1 MTERRLAMSYFDE
14 QPPKSQ
20 DPQSHTETRDIMER
34 QTRREPPKQ
43 IVKKGSKGGYFF
55 SGLLGV
61 MIGAL
66 LVWLMLPSLVGIMP
80 GNNTLNNDLNPSPSN
95 KTQQLSA
102 DITTDVTSAV
112 EKAANTVVGVTNI
125 QTTSDFLNPS
135 QEGRE
140 AGSGSGVIYKKSGD
154 KAYVVTNNHVIEG
167 ANQIEVTL
175 ADGAKV
181 EAKLLG
187 TDIWTDLAVIEMDAS
202 KVTSVAEFGDSDV
215 LKQGETVIA
224 IGNPLGLDF
233 SGSVTTG
240 VVSGKDRAIPVD
252 LNGDGQVDWQ
262 AEVLQTD
269 AAINPGNSGGALVN
283 LAGQL
288 IGINSMKI
296 SQATVEGIG
305 LAIPINSVI
314 PVIED
319 LEQYGEMKRPTM
331 GVTLVDV
338 TNVSAYHQR
347 DTLRLPEEI
356 STGVVVNEVV
366 KASPAEKAGLKR
378 YDVIVEMDGDKI
390 ENMIDLRKHLYNKK
404 EVGDNLPIKIYRE
417 GKMMKVTLKLTDDS
431 AL

>member
-1 MTERRLAMSYFDE
+1 MREGKINMGYYDN
-14 QPPKSQ
+14 
-20 DPQSHTETRDIMER
+20 HTQEP
-34 QTRREPPKQ
+34 QTRV
-43 IVKKGSKGGYFF
+43 VKKGSKGGYFF
-55 SGLLGV
+55 SGLIGV

-66 LVWLMLPSLVGIMP
+66 IVWLMMPSLVGMMP
-80 GNNTLNNDLNPSPSN
+80 SGVNKSTDHESSLPSN
-95 KTQQLSA
+95 TTQVST

-112 EKAANTVVGVTNI
+112 EKTANAVVGVTNI
-125 QTTSDFLNPS
+125 QSASDFLNPS
-135 QEGRE
+135 GTSQE
-140 AGSGSGVIYKKSGD
+140 AGTGSGVIYKKSGD

-167 ANQIEVTL
+167 ATQIEVTL
-175 ADGAKV
+175 ADGSKV

-187 TDIWTDLAVIEMDAS
+187 TDIWTDLAVLEMDGS
-202 KVTSVAEFGDSDV
+202 KVTTVAQFGDSEV

-240 VVSGKDRAIPVD
+240 VVSGKDRTIPVD
-252 LNGDGQVDWQ
+252 LNGDGQQDWQ

-283 LAGQL
+283 LAGDL

-296 SQATVEGIG
+296 AQTTVEGIG
-305 LAIPINSVI
+305 LAIPINSAI

-319 LEQYGEMKRPTM
+319 LEQYGEMKRPSM

-347 DTLRLPEEI
+347 NTLKLPEEVK
-356 STGVVVNEVV
+356 TGVVVDEVV
-366 KASPAEKAGLKR
+366 RNSPADVAGLKR
-378 YDVIVEMDGDKI
+378 YDVIVEMDGQKI
-390 ENMIDLRKHLYNKK
+390 ENIIELRKHLYNKK
-404 EVGDNLPIKIYRE
+404 EVGDQ
-417 GKMMKVTLKLTDDS
+417 LKLKVYRDGKIMEMNLELTDNS

>member
-1 MTERRLAMSYFDE
+1 MGYYD
-14 QPPKSQ
+14 
-20 DPQSHTETRDIMER
+20 SHTQEP
-34 QTRREPPKQ
+34 QTRV
-43 IVKKGSKGGYFF
+43 VKKGSKGGYFF
-55 SGLLGV
+55 SGLIGV

-66 LVWLMLPSLVGIMP
+66 IVWLMMPSLVGMMP
-80 GNNTLNNDLNPSPSN
+80 GGVNGTSSDTESSSLPSN
-95 KTQQLSA
+95 TTQVST

-112 EKAANTVVGVTNI
+112 EKVAGAVVGVTNI
-125 QTTSDFLNPS
+125 QSSSDFLNPS
-135 QEGRE
+135 GASQE
-140 AGSGSGVIYKKSGD
+140 AGTGSGVIYKKSGD

-187 TDIWTDLAVIEMDAS
+187 TDIWTDLAVLEMDAS
-202 KVTSVAEFGDSDV
+202 KVTAVAQFGNSDK

-240 VVSGKDRAIPVD
+240 VLSGKDRTIPVD
-252 LNGDGQVDWQ
+252 LNGDGQQDWQ

-283 LAGQL
+283 LAGDL

-296 SQATVEGIG
+296 AQSSVEGIG
-305 LAIPINSVI
+305 LAIPINSAI

-319 LEQYGEMKRPTM
+319 LEQFGEMKRPSM

-338 TNVSAYHQR
+338 TDVSAFHQR
-347 DTLRLPEEI
+347 DTLRLPEEVT
-356 STGVVVNEVV
+356 TGVVVDEVV
-366 KASPAEKAGLKR
+366 GESPADVAGLQR
-378 YDVIVEMDGDKI
+378 YDVIVEMDGEKI
-390 ENMIDLRKHLYNKK
+390 ENIIELRKHLYNEK
-404 EVGDNLPIKIYRE
+404 EVGDSLTIKVYRAGQLMEMNLE
-417 GKMMKVTLKLTDDS
+417 LTDNS

>member
-1 MTERRLAMSYFDE
+1 MGYYDQIPS
-14 QPPKSQ
+14 
-20 DPQSHTETRDIMER
+20 DPQKEQ
-34 QTRREPPKQ
+34 QTRIIR
-43 IVKKGSKGGYFF
+43 KGSKGGYFF
-55 SGLLGV
+55 SGLIGV

-66 LVWLMLPSLVGIMP
+66 VVWLMLPSLVGMMP
-80 GNNTLNNDLNPSPSN
+80 GGTEVSGKDSAVSST
-95 KTQQLSA
+95 TQQLSA

-112 EKAANTVVGVTNI
+112 DKAANAVVGVTNI
-125 QTTSDFLNPS
+125 QSTSDFLRPTS
-135 QEGRE
+135 EEQE
-140 AGSGSGVIYKKSGD
+140 AGTGSGVIYKKSGD

-167 ANQIEVTL
+167 ATQIEVTL

-181 EAKLLG
+181 DAKLLG
-187 TDIWTDLAVIEMDAS
+187 ADIWTDLAVLEMDAS
-202 KVTSVAEFGDSDV
+202 KVTTVAEFGNSDS

-252 LNGDGQVDWQ
+252 LNGDNQIDWQ

-305 LAIPINSVI
+305 LAIPINSAI

-319 LEQYGEMKRPTM
+319 LEKYGEMKRPSM

-347 DTLRLPEEI
+347 DTLRLPEEV
-356 STGVVVNEVV
+356 STGVVIDQVIEGS
-366 KASPAEKAGLKR
+366 AAEKAKLKQ
-378 YDVIVEMDGDKI
+378 YDVIVEMDGEKI
-390 ENMIDLRKHLYNKK
+390 ENMVDLRKHLYNEK
-404 EVGDNLPIKIYRE
+404 EIGDDLKVKVYRKGQLIE
-417 GKMMKVTLKLTDDS
+417 ATLELKDNS

>member
-1 MTERRLAMSYFDE
+1 MGYYDE
-14 QPPKSQ
+14 QPPKSPEPEERPIQ
-20 DPQSHTETRDIMER
+20 QEPRETIER
-34 QTRREPPKQ
+34 QERREPATR

-66 LVWLMLPSLVGIMP
+66 IVWLMLPSLVGMMP
-80 GNNTLNNDLNPSPSN
+80 GSETLSDNDSNLSSN
-95 KTQQLSA
+95 KSQQLSA
-102 DITTDVTSAV
+102 DITTDVTTAV
-112 EKAANTVVGVTNI
+112 EKAANSVVGVTNI
-125 QTTSDFLNPS
+125 QASSDFLSPS
-135 QEGRE
+135 SEGQE

-154 KAYVVTNNHVIEG
+154 KAYVITNNHVIEG

-175 ADGAKV
+175 SDGSKV

-187 TDIWTDLAVIEMDAS
+187 TDIWTDLAVLEMDAS
-202 KVTSVAEFGDSDV
+202 KVTTIAEFGDSDA

-252 LNGDGQVDWQ
+252 LNGDNQVDWQ

-296 SQATVEGIG
+296 SEATVEGIG
-305 LAIPINSVI
+305 LAIPVNSVI

-319 LEQYGEMKRPTM
+319 LEEFGEVKRPSM

-338 TNVSAYHQR
+338 TNVSAFHQR
-347 DTLRLPEEI
+347 DTLRLPEEV
-356 STGVVVNEVV
+356 STGVVIDKVV
-366 KASPAEKAGLKR
+366 DGSASDEAGLKQ
-378 YDVIVEMDGDKI
+378 YDVVVEMDGEKI
-390 ENMIDLRKHLYNKK
+390 ENMIDLRKHLYNEK
-404 EVGDNLPIKIYRE
+404 EIGDNMTMKVYRE
-417 GKMMKVTLKLTDDS
+417 GQLMEVTLTLKDNT

>member
-1 MTERRLAMSYFDE
+1 MGYYDQ
-14 QPPKSQ
+14 QPPEG
-20 DPQSHTETRDIMER
+20 PTRV
-34 QTRREPPKQ
+34 
-43 IVKKGSKGGYFF
+43 VKKGSKGGYFF
-55 SGLLGV
+55 SGLIGV

-66 LVWLMLPSLVGIMP
+66 IVWLMLPSLVGIMP
-80 GNNTLNNDLNPSPSN
+80 GNNESSNNDSDTLSTS
-95 KTQQLSA
+95 TQQLTA
-102 DITTDVTSAV
+102 DITTDVTGAV
-112 EKAANTVVGVTNI
+112 EKAANAVVGVTNI
-125 QTTSDFLNPS
+125 QSTSNFLSPS
-135 QEGRE
+135 NEEQD
-140 AGSGSGVIYKKSGD
+140 AGTGSGVIYKKSGD

-175 ADGAKV
+175 ADGTKI

-187 TDIWTDLAVIEMDAS
+187 TDIWTDLAVLEMDAS
-202 KVTSVAEFGDSDV
+202 KVSTVAEFGNSDS

-252 LNGDGQVDWQ
+252 LNGDNQVDWQ

-296 SQATVEGIG
+296 SQETVEGIG
-305 LAIPINSVI
+305 LAIPVNSAI
-314 PVIED
+314 PIIED
-319 LEQYGEMKRPTM
+319 LEEFGEVKRPAM

-347 DTLRLPEEI
+347 DTLRLPEEVT
-356 STGVVVNEVV
+356 TGVVIDQVV
-366 KASPAEKAGLKR
+366 EDSPAGISELEQ
-378 YDVIVEMDGDKI
+378 YDVIVEMDGEKI
-390 ENMIDLRKHLYNKK
+390 ENMIELRKHLYNEK
-404 EVGDNLPIKIYRE
+404 EVGDNLKLKVYRQGQLME
-417 GKMMKVTLKLTDDS
+417 VTLKLTDDS
-431 AL
+431 TL

>member
-1 MTERRLAMSYFDE
+1 MGYYD
-14 QPPKSQ
+14 
-20 DPQSHTETRDIMER
+20 SHTQEP
-34 QTRREPPKQ
+34 QTRV
-43 IVKKGSKGGYFF
+43 VKKGSKGGYFF
-55 SGLLGV
+55 SGLVGV

-66 LVWLMLPSLVGIMP
+66 IVWLMMPSLVGMMP
-80 GNNTLNNDLNPSPSN
+80 GGVNGTSSDNESSSLPSN
-95 KTQQLSA
+95 TTQVST

-112 EKAANTVVGVTNI
+112 EKVAGAVVGVTNI
-125 QTTSDFLNPS
+125 QSSSDFLNPS
-135 QEGRE
+135 GASQE
-140 AGSGSGVIYKKSGD
+140 AGTGSGVIYKKSGD

-187 TDIWTDLAVIEMDAS
+187 TDIWTDLAVLEMDAA
-202 KVTSVAEFGDSDV
+202 KVTAVAQFGNSDK

-240 VVSGKDRAIPVD
+240 VVSGKDRTIPVD
-252 LNGDGQVDWQ
+252 LNGDGQQDWQ

-283 LAGQL
+283 LAGDL

-296 SQATVEGIG
+296 AQSSVEGIG
-305 LAIPINSVI
+305 LAIPINSAI

-319 LEQYGEMKRPTM
+319 LEQFGEMKRPSM

-338 TNVSAYHQR
+338 TDVSAFHQR
-347 DTLRLPEEI
+347 DTLRLPEEVT
-356 STGVVVNEVV
+356 TGVVVDEVV
-366 KASPAEKAGLKR
+366 GESPADVAGLQR
-378 YDVIVEMDGDKI
+378 YDVIVEMDGEKI
-390 ENMIDLRKHLYNKK
+390 ENIIELRKHLYNEK
-404 EVGDNLPIKIYRE
+404 EVGDSLSIKVYRAGQLMEMNLE
-417 GKMMKVTLKLTDDS
+417 LTDNS